1 MDFIDIMGLVD
12 NMDLI
17 DIMDL
22 IYIMNLIDRSR
33 KAGSIKCPR
42 YVNLYR
48 DKKMLLR
55 ERNWS
60 SLQP

>member
-1 MDFIDIMGLVD
+1 MNLID

-33 KAGSIKCPR
+33 KGEKR
-42 YVNLYR
+42 
-48 DKKMLLR
+48 R
-55 ERNWS
+55 EK
-60 SLQP
+60 

>member
-22 IYIMNLIDRSR
+22 IYMMNLIDRSR
-33 KAGSIKCPR
+33 KAGSIKCPS
-42 YVNLYR
+42 YVRSYR
-48 DKKMLLR
+48 DKKVLLR
-55 ERNWS
+55 EQNWS